1 MKDVRQRFDTFASR
15 FAEKAGPRPDRPSGP
30 TPTSDDYWHGL
41 QDLFTRD
48 VTERGLRELIEQDTA
63 DTVRFFTREVDLS
76 GLRALPWF
84 KRYPKAAWR
93 VFLHIA
99 FRLSPAR
106 RLVFAVAVPI
116 LLIAWLRALGQ
127 YASTTSISVW
137 PSLVLGA
144 ATGLFVLL
152 ALELKDKLTL
162 KGDLEI
168 ARQIQ
173 FGLLPFEP
181 VARPG
186 AAVCASMRPANTVG
200 GDYFDV
206 IDLGGGRL
214 GLTMG
219 DVAGKGMP
227 AALLMALLQGSLR
240 TLITAGLR
248 GPELMAKLNDHLCAN
263 IPSNRLVTLFYAE
276 YDPATGELC
285 YVNAGHN
292 APFLVRPAAMERLAA
307 TGVALGVL
315 PQATFECVTTTLEPG
330 ERVFFYTDGVTEAFN
345 ARDDEYGEAR
355 LAQQLETGRR
365 LGDRALLDAIGHDV
379 LFHCGPVRPK
389 DDMTFMVLTRTPDAA
404 NVNGNVN
411 VPESVPVPGAVSVP
425 GPSADSAGT
434 TPPETPAPPAPVSLP
449 RWS

>member
-1 MKDVRQRFDTFASR
+1 MPKSTVASGFQKEYADLRHRFDTFASR

-30 TPTSDDYWHGL
+30 SPDGSDYWRGL

-48 VTERGLRELIEQDTA
+48 VTEHGLRELIEQDTA

-84 KRYPKAAWR
+84 KRYPQAAWR

-106 RLVFAVAVPI
+106 RLVFAVSVPLLLVAWVRAV
-116 LLIAWLRALGQ
+116 AL
-127 YASTTSISVW
+127 YASTMSFGIW
-137 PSLVLGA
+137 PSLQLGA

-181 VARPG
+181 IVRPG

-214 GLTMG
+214 ALTMG

-248 GPELMAKLNDHLCAN
+248 GPDLMAKLNDHLCAN
-263 IPSNRLVTLFYAE
+263 IPSNRLVTLFYVE

-292 APFLVRPAAMERLAA
+292 APFLVRPEATERLPA

-315 PQATFECVTTTLEPG
+315 PQAVFECVTTSLEPG
-330 ERVFFYTDGVTEAFN
+330 ERLFFYTDGVTEAFN
-345 ARDDEYGEAR
+345 ARDDEYGEER
-355 LAQQLETGRR
+355 LARQLDGGRS
-365 LGDRALLDAIGHDV
+365 LGDRALIDAIGQDV
-379 LFHCGPVRPK
+379 LFHCGTVRPK
-389 DDMTFMVLTRTPDAA
+389 DDMTFMVLTRTPPAPV
-404 NVNGNVN
+404 NVNVN
-411 VPESVPVPGAVSVP
+411 VPVPD
-425 GPSADSAGT
+425 PSPDADPA
-434 TPPETPAPPAPVSLP
+434 TPPPPPAPVSLP